1 MKAKRLEPNLLR
13 YAVFQILLLWFCG
26 THANQQTVHD
36 LFQNKFFTL
45 SQNSE
50 LLCATSSENY
60 LSNAEL
66 NAVVSYY
73 EQNRPG
79 FRHDAVQLLT
89 NHISPEHQAFLE
101 EAKTSCLQAES
112 VDLCVLQKYWQNPEA
127 ALRVL
132 ALFYDTK
139 TIIKHNDDYY
149 FPRFT
154 EDHIRSFEKSI
165 RKIPVFMRASITNA
179 KPIRKLK
186 EFIKDLPPSKQELI
200 IEAFPKD
207 SETRVWLDDR
217 HPLSLL
223 PGEGFMGQVVAQVFN
238 GRNSV
243 VFTID
248 SFDKAKDGGIYRDI
262 DLKYLVDF
270 RLALIIHELAHVI
283 DNFFFWD
290 GAQDLYFFYRYRK
303 ISTDSRMRE
312 YVNTS
317 KLALWPSKWFEAFE
331 FLWEVNEG
339 RYNGTVQE
347 KFAELFAQYILIPER
362 LKEVSP
368 LGYAWIRDSI
378 FQGIEYTGYSH
389 CNQEITRSLTWWEDA
404 IAKPL
409 GYF

>member
-1 MKAKRLEPNLLR
+1 MIAKKNVLVLLFFFHTFSAA
-13 YAVFQILLLWFCG
+13 YAAEIK
-26 THANQQTVHD
+26 VHH
-36 LFQNKFFTL
+36 LFQNKFFSH

-60 LSNAEL
+60 FSNEEL
-66 NAVVSYY
+66 EKVIAYY
-73 EQNRPG
+73 EKNNPSM
-79 FRHDAVQLLT
+79 RHRAVQLLT
-89 NHISPEHQAFLE
+89 NHISQEHKDFLNEVNQSCQQAD
-101 EAKTSCLQAES
+101 SP
-112 VDLCVLQKYWQNPEA
+112 DLCVLEQYWQSKEA

-139 TIIKHNDDYY
+139 TIIKHNDDFD

-154 EDHIRSFEKSI
+154 KDHIRSFEKAV
-165 RKIPVFMRASITNA
+165 RKIPVFLRETITKA
-179 KPIRKLK
+179 KPIRKLR

-200 IEAFPKD
+200 IEAFPED
-207 SETRVWLDDR
+207 SETRVWLDDT

-223 PGEGFMGQVVAQVFN
+223 PGTGFMGQVVAQVFN
-238 GRNSV
+238 GRNSI

-290 GAQDLYFFYRYRK
+290 GKQDLYFFYRYRK
-303 ISTDSRMRE
+303 ISTDTRMRD
-312 YVNTS
+312 YINSS

-331 FLWEVNEG
+331 YLYEVNEG

-347 KFAELFAQYILIPER
+347 KFAELFAQYVLIPEK
-362 LKEVSP
+362 LKSVSP
-368 LGYAWIRDSI
+368 LGYAWMRDDV
-378 FQGIEYTGYSH
+378 FQGIEYQGYEH
-389 CNQEITRSLTWWEDA
+389 CNKQITRHLTWWEDA

-409 GYF
+409 GFY

>member
-1 MKAKRLEPNLLR
+1 LFSGVYAK
-13 YAVFQILLLWFCG
+13 
-26 THANQQTVHD
+26 QQTTPD

-66 NAVVSYY
+66 NTVVSYY
-73 EQNRPG
+73 EQSHPG
-79 FRHDAVQLLT
+79 LRQDAVRLLT
-89 NHISPEHQAFLE
+89 NHISPKHKEFLTEAEH
-101 EAKTSCLQAES
+101 SCLQAES

-165 RKIPVFMRASITNA
+165 RKIPIFMRTSIVNA

-207 SETRVWLDDR
+207 SETRVWLDDT

-223 PGEGFMGQVVAQVFN
+223 PGTGFMGQVVAQVFN

-243 VFTID
+243 VFTIN
-248 SFDKAKDGGIYRDI
+248 SFDKAKDGKIYRDI

-270 RLALIIHELAHVI
+270 RMALIVHELAHVI

-290 GAQDLYFFYRYRK
+290 GAQDLYFFYQYRK
-303 ISTDSRMRE
+303 ISTDIRMRE

-347 KFAELFAQYILIPER
+347 KFAELFAQYILIPEQ
-362 LKEVSP
+362 LKKVSP

-378 FQGIEYTGYSH
+378 FQGIEYSGYSN
-389 CNQEITRSLTWWEDA
+389 CNQEITRRLTWWEDA
-404 IAKPL
+404 VAKPL
-409 GYF
+409 GYY